1 MQVSDNHKKA
11 RWYIDNIEQLSYEDL
26 AEAMAYKWF
35 RLNTIYNIKNKAGK
49 KVLFTPNAEQ
59 EEFYCGQHGR
69 DIILKARQLG
79 FTTFKMIS
87 DLDDCLFIENFSAG
101 CICHNMDSAKD
112 IFRNKIKF
120 AYNNITDD
128 QKLLISE
135 LGYELPTPTS
145 DKGNAY
151 VFSNGSSIKVGTSYR
166 GDTLQ
171 SLHVSEFGKICKKY
185 PDKAQEIVTGAFEA
199 VPAEGGVITLESTAE
214 GKEGYFFQYCQTA
227 KKLKDLKK
235 KLSILDFRFHFFSWW
250 QRPEYEIN
258 GDILPS
264 LQKYFDEL
272 EFKQGVTL
280 NDRQK
285 AWYSA
290 KWAILGDDMRR
301 EYPSTPK
308 EAFEQSISGAYYSQQ
323 FAEIYKDGRI
333 IDLTSY
339 DNKGDVFVQSDIG
352 VGDSTALWF
361 YRKVG
366 NEIHLLHYYA
376 NSGEGLGHYMKYID
390 ELAERNKWRIRQRY
404 GPHDMNN
411 REFGSNGKTRKELA
425 REGVEYMGKTYRAD
439 FEIVPKLGVDDGI
452 QLVRGIL
459 PRCVFDESCEEGIKA
474 LESYRKEWND
484 KLGCWR
490 DKPLHDW
497 ASDGADSFRYLAVT
511 ESKRQGNTHVQQ
523 LIV

>member
-1 MQVSDNHKKA
+1 MQVSDNHLKA
-11 RWYIDNIEQLSYEDL
+11 RWYLKNIDKLSYEEL
-26 AEAMAYKWF
+26 ADALTYKWF
-35 RLNTIYNIKNKAGK
+35 RLNSLYHIKNKSGN
-49 KVLFTPNAEQ
+49 KVLFTPNEEQ

-69 DIILKARQLG
+69 DIILKVRQLG

-120 AYNNITDD
+120 AYSNINDD
-128 QKLLISE
+128 QRKLLSE
-135 LGYELPTPTS
+135 IGYELPVPTS

-199 VPAEGGVITLESTAE
+199 VPADGGVITLESTAE
-214 GKEGYFFQYCQTA
+214 GKDGYFFKYCQAA
-227 KKLKDLKK
+227 KKLKDLNKK
-235 KLSILDFRFHFFSWW
+235 PSVLEFSFHFFSWYK
-250 QRPEYEIN
+250 RDEYSIE
-258 GDILPS
+258 GDIAPKLV
-264 LQKYFDEL
+264 KYFDEL
-272 EFKQGVTL
+272 EHKYGIKL
-280 NDRQK
+280 NNNQK

-290 KWAILGDDMRR
+290 KWRILGDDMRR

-308 EAFEQSISGAYYSQQ
+308 EAFEQSIAGAYYAQQ
-323 FAEIYKDGRI
+323 FADIYKDGRI
-333 IDLTSY
+333 INLSSY
-339 DNKGDVFVQSDIG
+339 GNDGDVFVQSDIG
-352 VGDSTALWF
+352 IGDSTALWF
-361 YRKVG
+361 YRRTAT
-366 NEIHLLHYYA
+366 EIHLLHYHQ
-376 NSGEGLGHYMKYID
+376 NSGEGLGYYLKYIED
-390 ELAERNKWRIRQRY
+390 IATKNKWKIKQRY

-425 REGVEYMGKTYRAD
+425 REGIEYKGKVYRANFD
-439 FEIVPKLGVDDGI
+439 IVAKLGVDDGI
-452 QLVRGIL
+452 QLVRTIL
-459 PRCVFDESCEEGIKA
+459 PKCIFDESCEDGIA
-474 LESYRKEWND
+474 TLESYRKEWND

-490 DKPLHDW
+490 DRPLHDW

-511 ESKRQGNTHVQQ
+511 ECKRQNGTFQQQ
-523 LIV
+523 LIG